1 VEQVPRWSKR
11 YTFQA
16 FEMMLGD
23 GCWGEMKYK
32 QRLANILLTVPGFG
46 DMGSPHYMVCMAGGL
61 VWRRIIIEFL
71 CKERECISGVEVPG
85 MDAESVQNNC

>member
-1 VEQVPRWSKR
+1 VERVPRWSKR

-32 QRLANILLTVPGFG
+32 QRLANILLTRFRGHGFPALHG
-46 DMGSPHYMVCMAGGL
+46 LHGGRVSL
-61 VWRRIIIEFL
+61 EEDINRIL
-71 CKERECISGVEVPG
+71 L
-85 MDAESVQNNC
+85 

>member
-1 VEQVPRWSKR
+1 MGVLW
-11 YTFQA
+11 
-16 FEMMLGD
+16 
-23 GCWGEMKYK
+23 EMKCK

-61 VWRRIIIEFL
+61 VWRRIIIESF

-85 MDAESVQNNC
+85 MGAESVQNNC